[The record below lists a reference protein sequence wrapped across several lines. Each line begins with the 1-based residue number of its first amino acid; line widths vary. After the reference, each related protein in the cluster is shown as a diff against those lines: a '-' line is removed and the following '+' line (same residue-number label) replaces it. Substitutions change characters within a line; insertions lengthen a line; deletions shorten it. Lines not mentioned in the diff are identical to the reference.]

1 MSGADFADSGFASSR
16 AAKMLIR
23 RMKLRAALKDA
34 RASIEDLLKRLDEG
48 EQADRRAHAA
58 LLDGFG
64 GLVPDALDRVQRN
77 RAVNPIA
84 GDDVREK
91 DLLEGVELILQL
103 LDAVGVGIR
112 HGLFSS
118 YGAQEPTPP
127 TDGAHRLTAAARW

>member
-1 MSGADFADSGFASSR
+1 MSAGGFASSR
-16 AAKMLIR
+16 AARMLIR

-58 LLDGFG
+58 LLDGLG

-91 DLLEGVELILQL
+91 DLLEGVDLVLQL
-103 LDAVGVGIR
+103 LDAVGVGLR

-118 YGAQEPTPP
+118 YGGQKPMSPSEN
-127 TDGAHRLTAAARW
+127 AHRLCGGAK